1 MSKEK
6 ISSLMEIR
14 DLLKEEIYKFDSINE
29 EIIDNQNDIQKIND
43 NYSKYNNAIK
53 ESHSHV
59 NNLKKFEFYENL
71 FVYIGFYFF
80 FFCVIVVLFRR
91 IPLRKIIFS
100 IFEIM
105 RKIVMM
111 FYNDK
116 KETVSNFDND
126 SL

>member
-71 FVYIGFYFF
+71 FVHIGFYFF

-91 IPLRKIIFS
+91 IPLRKIIFLFLKLC
-100 IFEIM
+100 I
-105 RKIVMM
+105 K
-111 FYNDK
+111 
-116 KETVSNFDND
+116 
-126 SL
+126 LL

>member
-14 DLLKEEIYKFDSINE
+14 DLLKDEKHKFDSINE
-29 EIIDNQNDIQKIND
+29 EIND
-43 NYSKYNNAIK
+43 NYSKYNNAII

-59 NNLKKFEFYENL
+59 NNLKKYEFYENL

-116 KETVSNFDND
+116 KETVSNFDTD